1 MNLSLRQLRIGKV
14 DGKHEYL
21 VPVLERGQ
29 DAFDTF
35 LIPEAVEPARFHNGD
50 VFFVEGF
57 RGTGKTSLLRWHAN
71 SAIKQ
76 GAITDFILFKTDL
89 TEDQRMHL
97 SSEVGIS
104 WTDVDPKKMEV
115 SQDFKSAWGWFVV
128 HKIGENLQAHPGLV
142 SIDDETTSRKI
153 IRLLGL
159 NDDSVFRK
167 ILGFMPRLEGAHVKI
182 KADVAFFEAELG
194 GDFSRAGDQ
203 GKVSLDAL
211 VKRVMR
217 VLSSLNMVQPLFIY
231 FDELE
236 AFYHSPEQHK
246 RDQRLV
252 RDLLFTI
259 ASMNDRF
266 RQANIPIHII
276 GAVRS
281 EVIDS
286 MGSLGQEIDRLVHDR
301 GFLISW
307 HHSNRSVSH
316 PLMEIV
322 RRKLAFSESVAGMT
336 PNASILERYFPN
348 NIDGKSIES
357 FLLDKSFYK
366 PRDIVWRLSLA
377 QKLFPAETR
386 FTQSVLHDTEMEYS
400 SKLWDE
406 VRYELSAIYSD
417 DEIDNIEAVLAGSSS
432 AFSIDDM
439 ERRFDQGSKTSR
451 FLTALLTRRSVR
463 EILTDLYRIG
473 AIGNAFRTGAT
484 GSQIRHRWIFRGDP
498 TLLVEKRM
506 EIHSAL
512 LKRLSV
518 VATRRRGVRGNRNSS
533 ENEKQ
538 PS

>member
-1 MNLSLRQLRIGKV
+1 M
-14 DGKHEYL
+14 
-21 VPVLERGQ
+21 PVLEREQ
-29 DAFDTF
+29 HAFDTF
-35 LIPEAVEPARFHNGD
+35 LILEAVEPDRFHNGD

-71 SAIKQ
+71 SKTKQ

-104 WTDVDPKKMEV
+104 WTDVDPNKMEV

-128 HKIGENLQAHPGLV
+128 HKIGENLQAHPSLV

-217 VLSSLNMVQPLFIY
+217 VLSGLNMVQPLFIY

-322 RRKLAFSESVAGMT
+322 RRKLAFSETVAGLT
-336 PNASILERYFPN
+336 QNDDILARYFPN
-348 NIDGKSIES
+348 SIDGKSIES

-417 DEIDNIEAVLAGSSS
+417 DDINNIEAVLAGSSS

-439 ERRFDQGSKTSR
+439 ERRFDEGSKSSR
-451 FLTALLTRRSVR
+451 LLTALLTRRSVR

-473 AIGNAFRTGAT
+473 AIGNVFRTGAT

-512 LKRLSV
+512 LGPGPIKRIHRAEL
-518 VATRRRGVRGNRNSS
+518 A
-533 ENEKQ
+533 
-538 PS
+538 